1 MKTRSCT
8 LLSSRPA
15 LFASALVLT
24 LALATPMQAQTANTA
39 NPARETRSSILGLDL
54 SQSQRDRI
62 FEVRHAAAP
71 ELRQAQ
77 QERLVARQALRELR
91 AAPVFDEAQA
101 KAAAGREGAAVAR
114 AALLQARVDSQV
126 RAVLTPGQRE
136 ALKTGLQSPR
146 KPGQARQGH
155 NRNHVRK
162 NRDRVRQK
170 SARQSHKRDS
180 RNVRHSRDS
189 RRHRS

>member
-1 MKTRSCT
+1 MKTRSSS
-8 LLSSRPA
+8 LLCRRPA
-15 LFASALVLT
+15 LLASALALT
-24 LALATPMQAQTANTA
+24 FALATPMQAQTTNTANTA
-39 NPARETRSSILGLDL
+39 NPARETRSSIPGLDL

-77 QERLVARQALRELR
+77 QERLAARQALRELR

-114 AALLQARVDSQV
+114 AALLQARVDSQT
-126 RAVLTPGQRE
+126 RAVLTPEQRD

-146 KPGQARQGH
+146 EFGQGH

-162 NRDRVRQK
+162 NRDHVRQK
-170 SARQSHKRDS
+170 STRQSHKRDS
-180 RNVRHSRDS
+180 RNVRPSRDS